1 MLSKFTFQV
10 LFEFRIK
17 ALDFLFNA
25 NIYQS
30 LDECDFFPSQ
40 TQKYYYAIIITMSIP
55 VEDLDF

>member
-1 MLSKFTFQV
+1 MLSKYIFQV
-10 LFEFRIK
+10 LFEFRMK
-17 ALDFLFNA
+17 AQNFLFKA
-25 NIYQS
+25 DIYKS